1 MTDFEERRRE
11 KRLRYHW
18 PIWFAE
24 DGGGQLAQGQM
35 VDLSSGGAAFSC
47 YAENCPSTGQW
58 ITARFSVPEYGVDRS
73 FDLSNH
79 VRSGSVCRV
88 EEINSFLR
96 RVAVQFSDNL
106 PFRPGEQ
113 EEMTTQDEETLEAIP
128 A

>member
-1 MTDFEERRRE
+1 MTNIEERRRE

-18 PIWFAE
+18 PIWFA
-24 DGGGQLAQGQM
+24 DNGGGHLAQGQM

-47 YAENCPSTGQW
+47 YAENCPSPGQW
-58 ITARFSVPEYGVDRS
+58 ITARFSVPEYGSDKS

-88 EEINSFLR
+88 EEINTFLR
-96 RVAVQFSDNL
+96 RVAVRFSDEL

-113 EEMTTQDEETLEAIP
+113 EAMTADDEYLLEEIP